1 MKKRWA
7 SVIVLASGMFAI
19 SLVVGK
25 YDLPLN
31 AIFKGFSDDPL
42 GRQVFFNLRLP
53 RAIMAAFSG
62 FALALVGSVM
72 QTIFKNPLASP
83 DIMGVSSGA
92 GVGAACAILFL
103 GGGFLA
109 VTAGAF
115 IGGLAAVGLA
125 IFLAQSANQRQL
137 ATFVISGIAI
147 NALAQSLLMLLKITA
162 DPQNE
167 LAAIEFWIMGGLG
180 SVTMAKTTGAIA
192 ITLPV
197 IVLLVLLNRQVVL
210 LSLSDTEAAALGV
223 NLKRIRPVLLTLST
237 WIVAGV
243 VSVTGLIAFI
253 GLIAPHL
260 SRLIL
265 KRNNLSTWLFS
276 GMVGACLLMAADVL
290 ARSVTYSEIPVSI
303 LTSVIGAPVLIAIMM
318 PGGRLQ

>member
-1 MKKRWA
+1 MKKQYT
-7 SVIVLASGMFAI
+7 IVLILAGLLFII
-19 SLVVGK
+19 SLALGK
-25 YDLPLN
+25 YHIPLSALFN
-31 AIFKGFSDDPL
+31 GFANDEL

-53 RAIMAAFSG
+53 RAIMAAFAG

-92 GVGAACAILFL
+92 SAGAACAILFM

-115 IGGLAAVGLA
+115 IGGLAAVALA
-125 IFLAQSANQRQL
+125 ILLAQGANQRQL
-137 ATFVISGIAI
+137 ATFVVSGIAV

-162 DPQNE
+162 DPHHE

-180 SVTMAKTTGAIA
+180 NVTMAKTGGSIA
-192 ITLPV
+192 ATLPV
-197 IVLLVLLNRQVVL
+197 IILLIMLNRQIVL
-210 LSLSDTEAAALGV
+210 MSLPDTEAAALGV
-223 NLKRIRPVLLTLST
+223 NLRRVRPLVLILST
-237 WIVAGV
+237 LAVAGV
-243 VSVTGLIAFI
+243 VSVTGLISFI

-265 KRNNLSTWLFS
+265 KRNNLATWLFS
-276 GMVGACLLMAADVL
+276 GLTGACLLLAADLL
-290 ARSVTYSEIPVSI
+290 ARSFTNAEIPVSI
-303 LTSVIGAPVLIAIMM
+303 LTSVIGVPVLIAIML
-318 PGGRLQ
+318 PGGRLK